1 MIAMKKAV
9 FYIVTGEIDKARM
22 GIMVAR
28 RAAEFK
34 RFGDVK
40 VILQGPS
47 EKLLLDETPEVK
59 ENLDFLIKNNNIDS
73 ACKFIAERM
82 NIVEPI
88 LKRGVELKPG
98 GERLAALVNDDYVPL
113 VF

>member
-1 MIAMKKAV
+1 MVMKKTL
-9 FYIVTGEIDKARM
+9 FYIVTGEMDKARM
-22 GIMVAR
+22 GLMVAR

-47 EKLLLDETPEVK
+47 ERLLLEENPDVK
-59 ENLDFLIKNNNIDS
+59 ENLDFLIKNHNIDS
-73 ACKFIAERM
+73 ACKFVAEKM
-82 NIVEPI
+82 NIAEPI

-98 GERLAALVNDDYVPL
+98 GERLAALINEDYVPL